1 MMQWIDV
8 FRPANSCVLRLLRRS
23 ILQWFLKNVMSLEV
37 VSNRSTQTDSE
48 RPTQALNAF
57 FDSCHIGG
65 GKTQAES

>member
-1 MMQWIDV
+1 MMQWIDF
-8 FRPANSCVLRLLRRS
+8 FRPANARALRLLRWS
-23 ILQWFLKNVMSLEV
+23 ILRWFLKNVMSLEA

-48 RPTQALNAF
+48 RPPQALNAF